1 MQIVVLAK
9 AVPNTAGDE
18 RLDPSFRLDRAWVD
32 PIINPND
39 EHAIEVALRLAETMT
54 GVETT
59 MLTMGPSAS
68 WSGLTKAIAAG
79 IGKAVLVTDEA
90 LENACALST
99 AKVLAAALRT
109 MEVDLILAGL
119 DSSDGRAGVVAPA
132 VATLL
137 GLPFISHA
145 SELAVHDGTVEVKRL
160 RDDGYERLE
169 ARLPAL
175 VTVTQAVGEFRY
187 PTLRGIMAARSRSP
201 LSLGLAD
208 LGLSPDAV
216 GRASATT
223 AVVDVEP
230 APVRP
235 PTRVVTGDPATVARD
250 VADFLAERRF
260 IA

>member
-1 MQIVVLAK
+1 MHIVVLAK

-18 RLDPSFRLDRAWVD
+18 RLDPQFRLDRAWVD

-39 EHAIEVALRLAETMT
+39 EHALEVALRMAETMT

-59 MLTMGPSAS
+59 MLAMGPAAS
-68 WSGLTKAIAAG
+68 WSGLSKAIAAG

-99 AKVLAAALRT
+99 AKVLAAVLRT
-109 MEVDLILAGL
+109 LEFDLIIAGL
-119 DSSDGRAGVVAPA
+119 DSSDGRSGVVAPA

-137 GLPFISHA
+137 GVPFISHA
-145 SELAVHDGTVEVKRL
+145 SEVLVRDGAVEVKRL
-160 RDDGYERLE
+160 RDDGYERLV
-169 ARLPAL
+169 AQLPAL

-187 PTLRGIMAARSRSP
+187 PTLRGTMAARSRSP
-201 LSLGLAD
+201 VSLGLAD
-208 LGLSPDAV
+208 LGLPADAV
-216 GRASATT
+216 GRASVTT

-230 APVRP
+230 APTRS
-235 PTRVVTGDPATVARD
+235 PTRVVTGDPATVALE
-250 VADFLAERRF
+250 VADFLAARRF